1 MYKKDIEI
9 STLEAYELS
18 KKLGVHVEALGY
30 EYVSGD
36 VLLQTYTDVFFI
48 VKDGK
53 FLGNKLKLWENGIIF
68 ETTKGLKKFF
78 GENVTKINIRW
89 GSTSLESEHDR
100 RLKK

>member
-1 MYKKDIEI
+1 MYKKDNTEI
-9 STLEAYELS
+9 STLKAYELS
-18 KKLGVHVEALGY
+18 KEMGVHVEALGY

-53 FLGNKLKLWENGIIF
+53 FLGNKFKLWENGIIF

-89 GSTSLESEHDR
+89 GSTA
-100 RLKK
+100 LKG

>member
-1 MYKKDIEI
+1 MYKKEVEI

-36 VLLQTYTDVFFI
+36 VLLQTYTNVFFI

-68 ETTKGLKKFF
+68 ETTKGLNKFF

-89 GSTSLESEHDR
+89 GSTA
-100 RLKK
+100 LKG

>member
-1 MYKKDIEI
+1 MYKKEIEI
-9 STLEAYELS
+9 STLKAYELS
-18 KKLGVHVEALGY
+18 KEMGVHVEALGY

-68 ETTKGLKKFF
+68 ETTKGLKEFF
-78 GENVTKINIRW
+78 GEKLSNNQKINIRW
-89 GSTSLESEHDR
+89 GSTA
-100 RLKK
+100 LKG

>member
-9 STLEAYELS
+9 STLEALELS
-18 KKLGVHVEALGY
+18 LKLGVHVESIGY

-36 VLLQTYTDVFFI
+36 VLLQTYTNVFFI

-53 FLGNKLKLWENGIIF
+53 FLGNKLKIWENGIIF

-89 GSTSLESEHDR
+89 GSTALR
-100 RLKK
+100 A

>member
-1 MYKKDIEI
+1 MYKKEVEI
-9 STLEAYELS
+9 TTKQALELSLEA
-18 KKLGVHVEALGY
+18 GVHVEALGY

-89 GSTSLESEHDR
+89 GSTA
-100 RLKK
+100 LKG